1 MKQYKVI
8 IETLNKPNRNGRIYT
23 EECIRKA
30 LEDPI
35 CQERLQTHSMFIEG
49 DVFGDD
55 IRPEV
60 DISKVTGVAD
70 SLFIEDGYLKGLVTM
85 FTDETLL
92 TKSGAFNN
100 EKEPI
105 IRLCG
110 NGYVNE
116 KGEVEIE
123 SYSLDKLI
131 QVQKD

>member
-8 IETLNKPNRNGRIYT
+8 IEILNKPNRNGRIYT

-35 CQERLQTHSMFIEG
+35 CQERLQTHTMFIEG
-49 DVFGDD
+49 VFGDD
-55 IRPEV
+55 TSQEV
-60 DISKVTGVAD
+60 DINKVTGVAD
-70 SLFIEDGYLKGLVTM
+70 SLFIEDGCLKGVVTM
-85 FTDETLL
+85 FTGETPL
-92 TKSGAFNN
+92 TKYSVFNN
-100 EKEPI
+100 EAEPI
-105 IRLCG
+105 VRLCG
-110 NGYVNE
+110 RGCVNE